1 MLLSRCSSCFA
12 WTPHFLGF
20 GCPAACCLSSST
32 SLSGSNLNTHTNEHQ
47 GIHGSQ
53 PWGGG
58 SLLLAWY
65 NSNGD
70 HNTPNHVHTNILQK
84 KKTMWFFMGLLA
96 CFLSGDH
103 GRVGLWNAADSKS
116 FKWTFA
122 KLTHTVIA
130 ESIVYRIWTLRFSQL
145 EESIQGHICNVH
157 GYLYALLSC
166 DIVSILTD
174 DVMLGLR

>member
-1 MLLSRCSSCFA
+1 
-12 WTPHFLGF
+12 
-20 GCPAACCLSSST
+20 
-32 SLSGSNLNTHTNEHQ
+32 
-47 GIHGSQ
+47 
-53 PWGGG
+53 
-58 SLLLAWY
+58 
-65 NSNGD
+65 
-70 HNTPNHVHTNILQK
+70 
-84 KKTMWFFMGLLA
+84 MGLLA

-122 KLTHTVIA
+122 KLTQTVIA